1 MHFKL
6 LGPLEY
12 HIEGRQVPLGG
23 INQRA
28 LLGSLLIH
36 ANQVV
41 ATSKLTK
48 DLWGYDAPSTS
59 RKMVQN
65 AASSVRRIFTENG
78 ASHSPAELLTRP
90 PGYLLS
96 VPCEAIDLYM
106 FQQLAEQ
113 GRAELIRRRWESA
126 ARSLREALSLWRG
139 PMLSDLAEMGIDWPE
154 LRATQSARLAA
165 FEDCVEAE
173 LAIGRHHELANEL
186 EAAFAAEPARERLCG
201 HLMLALYRCGRQP
214 DALMVYQRTRTAL
227 LAEFGLDPGREL
239 QQLERA
245 ILNHDPSLV
254 LPAPAPPAPS
264 LPRAVPAATADVRE
278 PVRRTPRVTAT
289 GGARTLSERKWI
301 SVLMVQARFGTP
313 LDAEDPEQVDCALK
327 DLTTAIT
334 EEVEFF
340 GGVVHARV
348 GSMWWVLFGA
358 GRTREDDPERAV
370 RAALAIKERFHPRSS
385 APPATGSHPVV
396 HSAAATGEVICT
408 YGDRGEA
415 YPVDVVGP
423 VLETCARL
431 LVRVPPGRVQ
441 VCADTSRASRHAFDF
456 SEANEPSEKQ
466 RAAVQAAVT
475 DASTLIPFVGRRA
488 ELDGLRRLLESIGLR
503 NQPHLVTLLGE
514 PGIGKSRL
522 VTELMVADTKGPKPV
537 RWLLGRVPPFGRDVT
552 LGALA
557 DIVRSCAGIE
567 DFDPAAL
574 AERKLAAAVREVCG
588 SGDRADWTLSRLRP
602 VIGLGENDRFR
613 NPRHGHNP
621 AESFT
626 AWRTF
631 MGEIAARQPLAVVL
645 EDLHLADDA
654 LLDFVGDLT
663 DDVGSV
669 PLLVIATSRPELL
682 QTRPLW
688 GGGKRNATALTLNP
702 LPADSLVLLLDSLA
716 RRHCPEERADRSRPQ
731 AARRC
736 GPENGEAYGGTALI
750 SRIGGNP
757 LFADEYVRMLAGP
770 VQPPGRVRSVEGHFL
785 DTGRRGGPGYR
796 FHPLPQPVY
805 TVIAARLD
813 NLPTEER
820 EVLRDAAVLSRT
832 VWARAVAALG
842 ERDEAEVLACLERLE
857 RMEFLCRVRDGSAPE
872 DVTYEFRDVLVR
884 DVAYAQL
891 TRSARGTKH
900 LRAAAWMEHL
910 SPLHEE
916 LRAYHSA
923 EASALS
929 APDGRTVTGVVERR
943 SEPLTQLA

>member
-12 HIEGRQVPLGG
+12 HVEDRQVPLGG

-28 LLGSLLIH
+28 LLGALLIN

-41 ATSKLTK
+41 ATSRLTK
-48 DLWGYDAPSTS
+48 ALWGYDAPSTS

-78 ASHSPAELLTRP
+78 ASNSPAELLTRS

-96 VPCEAIDLYM
+96 VPCESIDLYM

-126 ARSLREALSLWRG
+126 TRSLREALALWRG

-245 ILNHDPSLV
+245 ILNHDPSLA
-254 LPAPAPPAPS
+254 LPAPAAPS
-264 LPRAVPAATADVRE
+264 LSRAIPEAVADVRE
-278 PVRRTPRVTAT
+278 EPVRATPRVTAA
-289 GGARTLSERKWI
+289 GAARTLSERKWI
-301 SVLMVQARFGTP
+301 SVLMVQACFGTP
-313 LDAEDPEQVDCALK
+313 RDAEDPEYVDDALK
-327 DLTTAIT
+327 DLAAAIT
-334 EEVEFF
+334 EGVKIF

-348 GSMWWVLFGA
+348 GSVWWVLFGA

-370 RAALAIKERFHPRSS
+370 RAALALRERFSPRPS
-385 APPATGSHPVV
+385 ASPTTGSHPVV
-396 HSAAATGEVICT
+396 HSAVATGEVICT
-408 YGDRGEA
+408 YGDRAEA

-431 LVRVPPGRVQ
+431 LVRVPPGSVQ
-441 VCADTSRASRHAFDF
+441 VCADTGRVTRHAFDF
-456 SEANEPSEKQ
+456 SEENEPSEKQ
-466 RAAVQAAVT
+466 RATAPAAVT
-475 DASTLIPFVGRRA
+475 DTSALTPFVGRRA
-488 ELDGLRRLLESIGLR
+488 ELNSLQRLLESIRIR

-522 VTELMVADTKGPKPV
+522 VTELMIADSKAPEAV
-537 RWLLGRVPPFGRDVT
+537 RWLIGRVPPYGRNIT

-557 DIVRSCAGIE
+557 DIVKSCAGIR

-574 AERKLAAAVREVCG
+574 AERQLAAAVREVCG
-588 SGDRADWTLSRLRP
+588 SSDRADWIISRLRP
-602 VIGLGENDRFR
+602 VIGLGETDHFR

-631 MGEIAARQPLAVVL
+631 MEEIAARQPLAVVL

-688 GGGKRNATALTLNP
+688 GGGKRNATTLTLDP
-702 LPADSLVLLLDSLA
+702 LPTDSLA
-716 RRHCPEERADRSRPQ
+716 LLLESLAQRHCPEKRADRNRPQ

-736 GPENGEAYGGTALI
+736 GPEDGEAYGGPALI

-770 VQPPGRVRSVEGHFL
+770 APPTGRVPSVEGSFL
-785 DTGRRGGPGYR
+785 DTTGHGGPAGQL
-796 FHPLPQPVY
+796 HPLPQPVY

-813 NLPTEER
+813 NLPPAER
-820 EVLRDAAVLSRT
+820 EVLRDAAVLSGT

-857 RMEFLCRVRDGSAPE
+857 RMEFLRRVRDGSATD
-872 DVTYEFRDVLVR
+872 DVTYEFRHVLVR

-900 LRAAAWMEHL
+900 LRAAAWMERL
-910 SPLHEE
+910 SPAHEE

-923 EASALS
+923 EASGLS
-929 APDGRTVTGVVERR
+929 AADGRTIAGVVERR
-943 SEPLTQLA
+943 PEPLTQPV